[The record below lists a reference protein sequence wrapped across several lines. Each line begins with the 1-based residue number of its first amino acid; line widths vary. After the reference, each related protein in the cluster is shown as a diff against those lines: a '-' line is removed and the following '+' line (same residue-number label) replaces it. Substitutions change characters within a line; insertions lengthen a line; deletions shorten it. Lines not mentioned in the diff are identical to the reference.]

1 MDAAP
6 SVVLLDENY
15 RFLTTS
21 PTLDEIL
28 DYQPPEALTERLH
41 YLLDL
46 NSQGR
51 ISIEQQAELE
61 RFRQS
66 NHFMN
71 MLKIRTRK
79 TLAGL

>member
-6 SVVLLDENY
+6 SIGLLDEIYN
-15 RFLTTS
+15 FLTTS
-21 PTLDEIL
+21 PTLEEIL
-28 DYQPPEALTERLH
+28 DYQPPEESTERLH

-51 ISIEQQAELE
+51 ISIEQQVELE
-61 RFRQS
+61 LFRQS

-71 MLKIRTRK
+71 ILKIHVCNK
-79 TLAGL
+79 